1 MIEVFA
7 DVVCPF
13 TYVGLRRLV
22 DRRRALGSTAL
33 LHVRAWPLEL
43 VNGEPL
49 AGGLVA
55 EEVQELREQVA
66 PDLFGGFDPLR
77 FPTTSLP
84 AMTLADAAYRR
95 SARLGERVSLAVRHA
110 LFEDRRDISSADV
123 LANIAAAHDL
133 EPPDDVDRAAIVADL
148 EEGRRRGV
156 QGSPHF
162 FVDNDGFFCPA
173 LEIARVGDRLRITS
187 DPVAFESFLAHAF
200 PAT

>member
-13 TYVGLRRLV
+13 THVGLRRLV
-22 DRRRALGSTAL
+22 DRRRELGSSVAL
-33 LHVRAWPLEL
+33 RVRAWPLEL
-43 VNGEPL
+43 VNGAPV
-49 AGGLVA
+49 AAGLVA

-66 PDLFGGFDPLR
+66 PDLFAGFDPSR

-95 SARLGERVSLAVRHA
+95 SARLGERVSLALRHA
-110 LFEDRRDISSADV
+110 LFEEGRDIALADV
-123 LANIAAAHDL
+123 LADIAGVHDL
-133 EPPDDVDRAAIVADL
+133 DAPDAVDRAAIVADW

-162 FVDNDGFFCPA
+162 FVGDRGFFCPA

-187 DPVAFESFLAHAF
+187 DPVAFESFLTHAF
-200 PAT
+200 PTA